1 MKFLFLSIN
10 KMIVPGSIV
19 VIVLA
24 VVIDFWGVLV
34 VGAIMIEIFC

>member
-10 KMIVPGSIV
+10 KIIVPGSIV
-19 VIVLA
+19 AIVLA